1 MKLLLGLLVV
11 SVAFGQ
17 SFTASIRGVI
27 QDASGSVVSG
37 VRLTAANTDTNV
49 SWTTLSNESGI
60 YLLTPLPPGRYRLT
74 AEQQGFKKFVR
85 EGIVLQVQQSPVIDI
100 QLEVGQ
106 VSDAIEVSAD
116 APLLEQSTSSVGQ
129 VIDNK
134 KIVELP
140 LTGRNPF

>member
-85 EGIVLQVQQSPVIDI
+85 EGIVLQVQQSPADRKKTSEII
-100 QLEVGQ
+100 PNGQ
-106 VSDAIEVSAD
+106 
-116 APLLEQSTSSVGQ
+116 G
-129 VIDNK
+129 DNK
-134 KIVELP
+134 ATKSVDSAARGTMANSGTSVVGYP
-140 LTGRNPF
+140 PFD